1 MNIIERNSQK
11 TIMNSNNHVI
21 YMGFFSEDEQ
31 KEIIKKRMK
40 EGWIKAW
47 FAIEAMAVSE
57 EVVENALKEHIEKL
71 SKTKDTMLLE
81 KKFSEI
87 KEVPNPPREIEKA
100 FSQVS
105 EVTILTKDLFTLIN
119 ISILFGPSA
128 IEILEPNESKIKI
141 DEMQNIVNVV
151 TGIIHRFAS
160 IGVGGIVM
168 TTSDKRP
175 GHE

>member
-1 MNIIERNSQK
+1 
-11 TIMNSNNHVI
+11 
-21 YMGFFSEDEQ
+21 MGLFGEDN
-31 KEIIKKRMK
+31 EIVKKRMK

-57 EVVENALKEHIEKL
+57 EVVEKALKEHIEKL
-71 SKTKDTMLLE
+71 SKAKDTMVIE

-87 KEVPNPPREIEKA
+87 KKVENPPRGIEKA

-105 EVTILTKDLFTLIN
+105 EVVVLVKDFFTLIN
-119 ISILFGPSA
+119 ISILYGPSA
-128 IEILEPNESKIKI
+128 IEIIEPSEKNIKL
-141 DEMQNIVNVV
+141 DEMQNIVNVI

-168 TTSDKRP
+168 TTSERTDQQDI
-175 GHE
+175 